1 MVFGWGK
8 KKKIVDESVETVT
21 TEQKHITISEVDKI
35 IAEIKSLRLEKL
47 LNQAQSM
54 RASFIERRASIIGI
68 IYQLEGDDLKLDDV
82 DIHLKIQIKRE
93 KSVVISGIKKE
104 TSIDLVK
111 VGTYQDVIDLNST
124 VAKMLKRIGDI
135 LGKNTK
141 VMHGFARKYSSK
153 LKNNLRVMTS
163 EQENLQKI
171 VDNHDK
177 FESDSNEALNASK
190 YISKSKIEVQT
201 KKKMITEIENKLRE
215 DQKKIEQ
222 LNHDIKKLKSQK
234 EYQEFIKTKSDIG
247 ALSSD
252 EFTIKNLID
261 LQFSKISRPLGKYSY
276 ISAFEKPLKKLM
288 GRLIENPTDVI
299 MPENKDSV
307 IQILEAVNKAV
318 ISGSI
323 SVKDSE
329 KSVQQIRE
337 TIGSI
342 DEFITQK
349 RKFLEKKESLEKK
362 LDAFD
367 FTEIQNKEKILSE
380 TIGLKNESESNLA
393 NLKNDINDAE
403 KRIPRL
409 ISDTEIKLKE
419 ISGKKLLLR
428 D

>member
-1 MVFGWGK
+1 LVFGWGK

-54 RASFIERRASIIGI
+54 RANFIERRASILGI
-68 IYQLEGDDLKLDDV
+68 IYQLEGDDLKLDDIDV
-82 DIHLKIQIKRE
+82 HLKIQIKRQ

-111 VGTYQDVIDLNST
+111 VWTYQDVINLNST
-124 VAKMLKRIGDI
+124 VAKMLKRIGGI

-141 VMHGFARKYSSK
+141 IMHGFARKYSSK
-153 LKNNLRVMTS
+153 LKNNLQVMTS

-177 FESDSNEALNASK
+177 FESDTNEALNASES
-190 YISKSKIEVQT
+190 ISKSKIEIQT
-201 KKKMITEIENKLRE
+201 KKKMITEVENKLRK

-222 LNHDIKKLKSQK
+222 LNRDIKKLKSQK
-234 EYQEFIKTKSDIG
+234 EYQEFIKTKSGID

-252 EFTIKNLID
+252 ESVIKNLID

-276 ISAFEKPLKKLM
+276 ISSFEKPLKKLM
-288 GRLIENPTDVI
+288 GRLIENPVDVI

-318 ISGSI
+318 ISGSV

-329 KSVQQIRE
+329 KSIHQIRE
-337 TIGSI
+337 TIGRL

-349 RKFLEKKESLEKK
+349 RKFLEKKEALEKK
-362 LDAFD
+362 LDAFNL
-367 FTEIQNKEKILSE
+367 TEIQNKERILSE
-380 TIGLKNESESNLA
+380 TTEQKNEAESNLA
-393 NLKNDINDAE
+393 KLKNDINDAE
-403 KRIPRL
+403 KL
-409 ISDTEIKLKE
+409 ISHLILDTEIKLKE
-419 ISGKKLLLR
+419 ISGKKLLLQ

>member
-1 MVFGWGK
+1 LVFGWGK

-54 RASFIERRASIIGI
+54 RTNFIERRASILGI
-68 IYQLEGDDLKLDDV
+68 IFQLEGDDLKLDDV
-82 DIHLKIQIKRE
+82 DVHLKIQIKRQ

-135 LGKNTK
+135 LGKNSK
-141 VMHGFARKYSSK
+141 IMHGFARKYSSK
-153 LKNNLRVMTS
+153 LKNNLQVMTS

-177 FESDSNEALNASK
+177 FESDSNEALNASES
-190 YISKSKIEVQT
+190 ISKSKIEIQT

-215 DQKKIEQ
+215 NQKKIEQ
-222 LNHDIKKLKSQK
+222 LNLDIKKLKSQK

-252 EFTIKNLID
+252 ESTIKNLID

-288 GRLIENPTDVI
+288 GRLIEDPIDVI

-318 ISGSI
+318 ISGSV

-337 TIGSI
+337 TIGMI

-349 RKFLEKKESLEKK
+349 RKFLGKKESLEKK

-367 FTEIQNKEKILSE
+367 FTEIQNKERILSE
-380 TIGLKNESESNLA
+380 TTGQKNESESNLA

-403 KRIPRL
+403 KRIPHL
-409 ISDTEIKLKE
+409 ILDTEIKLKD

>member
-1 MVFGWGK
+1 
-8 KKKIVDESVETVT
+8 VETVT

-54 RASFIERRASIIGI
+54 RANFIERRASILGI
-68 IYQLEGDDLKLDDV
+68 IFQLEGDDLKLDDV
-82 DIHLKIQIKRE
+82 DVHLRIQIKRQ

-135 LGKNTK
+135 LGKNSK
-141 VMHGFARKYSSK
+141 IMHGFARKYSSK
-153 LKNNLRVMTS
+153 LKNNLQVMTS
-163 EQENLQKI
+163 EQASLQKL
-171 VDNHDK
+171 VNNHDK
-177 FESDSNEALNASK
+177 FESDTNEALNASK
-190 YISKSKIEVQT
+190 SISKSKIEVQT

-234 EYQEFIKTKSDIG
+234 EYQEFIKTKSDIA

-252 EFTIKNLID
+252 ESTIKNIID

-288 GRLIENPTDVI
+288 GRLIENPVDVI
-299 MPENKDSV
+299 IPENKDSV

-318 ISGSI
+318 ISGSV

-329 KSVQQIRE
+329 KSIHQIQE
-337 TIGSI
+337 TIGRL

-362 LDAFD
+362 LNAFD
-367 FTEIQNKEKILSE
+367 FTEIQNKERILSE
-380 TIGLKNESESNLA
+380 TTGQKNEAESNLA

-403 KRIPRL
+403 KRISHL
-409 ISDTEIKLKE
+409 ILDTEIKLKE